1 MWGLSNAVT
10 GGIYSSLTAEASLI
24 PIPRDMRTCCEIKR
38 SQKFPSL
45 CQVWGVEGG
54 VFMTFYIWK
63 WNLIRDVL
71 FPYYCSV
78 AVCVIS
84 AFPKH
89 NCMWGF
95 YIPPVE
101 GVERHG
107 DR

>member
-1 MWGLSNAVT
+1 
-10 GGIYSSLTAEASLI
+10 
-24 PIPRDMRTCCEIKR
+24 
-38 SQKFPSL
+38 
-45 CQVWGVEGG
+45 
-54 VFMTFYIWK
+54 MTFYIWK

>member
-1 MWGLSNAVT
+1 MLRNKTVSK
-10 GGIYSSLTAEASLI
+10 I
-24 PIPRDMRTCCEIKR
+24 PVAL
-38 SQKFPSL
+38 PSMES
-45 CQVWGVEGG
+45 GGG

-78 AVCVIS
+78 ALCVIS